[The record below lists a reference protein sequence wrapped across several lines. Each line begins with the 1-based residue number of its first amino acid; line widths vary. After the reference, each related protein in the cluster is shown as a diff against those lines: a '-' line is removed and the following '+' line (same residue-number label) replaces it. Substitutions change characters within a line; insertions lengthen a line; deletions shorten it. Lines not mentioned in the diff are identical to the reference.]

1 MNITIKPE
9 FETLIPPLS
18 PDELQQLEENVLSE
32 GIREP
37 LIVWNGVLIDGHN
50 RYRIAQKHGL
60 PFRTSE
66 MDFESEN
73 DAIIWI
79 IKNQFGRRNLSKYD
93 RSVLALR
100 LKPVIAEKAEENLHL
115 SEGKG
120 CQKSDKV
127 KPIDTKKELAKIAG
141 VSHDTIHKVEVIEA
155 KADEDLKNK
164 IRSGNTSINDAFT
177 RVTLKDKKPKQEA
190 KEAKARHE
198 EFQRIKAES
207 NTVDFQDI
215 QKDARDVRT
224 IGRDFF
230 DRIEKITFKVHELT
244 LFRDDTDIDAA
255 VKAYSASERAELGR
269 NIDKAITILQFL
281 KRRIAQSV

>member
-244 LFRDDTDIDAA
+244 LFRNNTDIEAA

-281 KRRIAQSV
+281 KRRIAESV

>member
-1 MNITIKPE
+1 MDITIKSE

-18 PDELQQLEENVLSE
+18 PDEFQQLEENVLSE

-66 MDFESEN
+66 MDFKSEN

-207 NTVDFQDI
+207 NTVDFQDM

-244 LFRDDTDIDAA
+244 LFRDDTDIEAA

-269 NIDKAITILQFL
+269 NIDKAITVLQFL

>member
-18 PDELQQLEENVLSE
+18 PDEFQQLEENVLSE

-66 MDFESEN
+66 MDFKSEN

-207 NTVDFQDI
+207 NTVDFQDM

-244 LFRDDTDIDAA
+244 LFRDDTDIEAA